1 MFIIMELII
10 SFEIFRVKTTCNIRL
25 KKKHNICDCKVG
37 G

>member
-10 SFEIFRVKTTCNIRL
+10 SFEIFRVKEE
-25 KKKHNICDCKVG
+25 HDVCDCKMG